1 LQTLDALRNRLAAAI
16 EDQLVQA
23 DRRESSNVA
32 GNVFRLAN
40 SLFNGWR
47 QAGSLAGRNISVKR
61 SDMLVPTYS
70 APLRVATRR
79 PSPLVTH
86 RNGQRRLTV
95 RNG

>member
-1 LQTLDALRNRLAAAI
+1 MVLDEIARHHRIGHGSGEHLLDEAMPHG
-16 EDQLVQA
+16 
-23 DRRESSNVA
+23 SH
-32 GNVFRLAN
+32 
-40 SLFNGWR
+40 
-47 QAGSLAGRNISVKR
+47 QAGSLAARNISVKR